1 MLNLLRMDLYRI
13 FRNKSFYICFGILAF
28 ANVLAFLILFIII
41 NPETRDFIMQ
51 HGAELTSD
59 AADIES
65 SLANTTIL
73 EVFRQGTVGGGFLSV
88 TTGLLCALFVC
99 MDFESGFVKNIM
111 AAHENKWDYILS
123 KAAVFGVINFLY
135 LTVTFLA
142 TLLLN
147 VLSGGIFMYS
157 SPGDILFYLF
167 SAWMI
172 VNGFSSLTL
181 LICMVTRSKAA
192 GVAGAIC
199 LNSGL
204 VVMIAS
210 TVFSLFGFHWI
221 FDYSLYTTLASLPS
235 TFQGNYSLRPIIT
248 GAVFFILYTVISKI
262 VLASKDI

>member
-28 ANVLAFLILFIII
+28 VNILTFLILFVIT
-41 NPETRDFIMQ
+41 NPVTRDFILQ
-51 HGAELTSD
+51 YGAELTSD

-65 SLANTTIL
+65 TLANTTIL

-88 TTGLLCALFVC
+88 TTGILGALFIC
-99 MDFESGFVKNIM
+99 MDFESGFIKNIM

-123 KAAVFGVINFLY
+123 KAAVTAVMNFLY
-135 LTVTFLA
+135 LAGTFLI

-147 VLSGGIFMYS
+147 VLSGGFFAYS
-157 SPGDILFYLF
+157 LPVDVLFYLF
-167 SAWMI
+167 SAWMV
-172 VNGFSSLTL
+172 VNGFSALTL

-204 VVMIAS
+204 IVMIIS
-210 TVFSLFGFHWI
+210 TAFSLFGLQWI
-221 FDYSLYTTLASLPS
+221 FDYSLYMTLASLPS
-235 TFQGNYSLRPIIT
+235 AFQGDYCLRTIVT
-248 GAVFFILYTVISKI
+248 GAGFFVLYTVASQI
-262 VLASKDI
+262 VLAKKDI